1 MATTQRP
8 DPELKWT
15 APPRNATP
23 AHGLAPAQASLYRGS
38 CAAVAPRWGLA
49 QPALGGPH
57 ALACDLVVK
66 LSGFQA
72 GWTTGG
78 GGLHRFLPAAVHA
91 KIAAA

>member
-1 MATTQRP
+1 MHC
-8 DPELKWT
+8 
-15 APPRNATP
+15 PPRNATP
-23 AHGLAPAQASLYRGS
+23 AHGLA
-38 CAAVAPRWGLA
+38 
-49 QPALGGPH
+49 PALGGPH